1 MRFAFPLVAIASALT
16 ACAPSMTSVPAPVPG
31 VRVQSW
37 AVEVRDT
44 AAKDIYIRNDGADDL
59 VITSMQLYGCQNL
72 KQECKVYMPNV
83 MIPAGKTVKAMR
95 LEAENT
101 KLSWKYQ
108 YTFSTRLLTPTRSA
122 SATPAGSFTTISRI
136 GGRLPF
142 VGIDEPEQ
150 FIARVPAQEGT
161 WQCSRSPLGPPGFE
175 TLMMVQLSEEGT
187 PLSLIHVDLDAEKQ
201 PSLYTEQRGPMRYVP
216 GMPGADSLPPR
227 TIISVQV
234 QLGLANLLNEGD
246 RKPAEYF
253 AVTGPAVMRS
263 PALGNPGEMMAR
275 VIRECG
281 GR

>member
-1 MRFAFPLVAIASALT
+1 MRCAAPLLAIAALLT

-44 AAKDIYIRNDGADDL
+44 AAKDIYIRNDGTEDL

-72 KQECKVYMPNV
+72 RQECKVYTPNV

-95 LEAENT
+95 LEADNT

-108 YTFSTRLLTPTRSA
+108 YTFSTRLLTPAR
-122 SATPAGSFTTISRI
+122 TPTVSPMGSFTTISRI

-142 VGIDEPEQ
+142 VGIDDPEQ
-150 FIARVPAQEGT
+150 FIARVPAQQGT
-161 WQCSRSPLGPPGFE
+161 WQCSRSPLSPSGFE
-175 TLMMVQLSEEGT
+175 TLMMVKLSEEGA
-187 PLSLIHVDLDAEKQ
+187 PLSLIYVDLDAEGR
-201 PSLYTEQRGPMRYVP
+201 PSLYTEQRGAMRYVP

-234 QLGLANLLNEGD
+234 QQGLANLLNEGD
-246 RKPAEYF
+246 RKPAEYY
-253 AVTGPAVMRS
+253 AVTGSAVMQS
-263 PALGNPGEMMAR
+263 SALGNPAEMMAR

-281 GR
+281 GK